1 MTFYAVKN
9 TVQEAFMSN
18 KINPERFILYNSTF
32 QKPNQD
38 SPSSYGHHSLLVD
51 MLSTGAESAFPIMHH
66 PSKF

>member
-1 MTFYAVKN
+1 
-9 TVQEAFMSN
+9 MSN